1 MTRGLPFSERG
12 IDAELR
18 QLREECPIL
27 LDQSFL
33 KRFPGV
39 WNVASFIYAQ
49 RRQGTPPALTRAG
62 VETMSEYL
70 ENLRDGDEKALEIY
84 NSAKFILGW

>member
-1 MTRGLPFSERG
+1 MTRGLSCGGKG
-12 IDAELR
+12 IEAELK

-27 LDQSFL
+27 LDQDFL

-70 ENLRDGDEKALEIY
+70 ENLRDGEERAVEIY
-84 NSAKFILGW
+84 ESAKLILGW